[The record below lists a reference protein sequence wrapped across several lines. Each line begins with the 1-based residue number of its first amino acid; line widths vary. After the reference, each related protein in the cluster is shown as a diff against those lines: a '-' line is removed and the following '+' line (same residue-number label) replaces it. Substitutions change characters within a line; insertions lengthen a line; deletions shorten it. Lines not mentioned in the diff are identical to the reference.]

1 MYSLQPK
8 ISEEPLG
15 SSDISIAY
23 SAKAVLIGG
32 QAIGCKAK
40 KEEGSNEPFLPLLLV
55 GVGVPNLD
63 SVLGAELHPH
73 VEVVGGD
80 VIEHRRE
87 LHTQRRAT
95 GLRSYGVHEVSDALL
110 VELGFD
116 ALAVV
121 RHEFEADVRL
131 RCATGVLRA
140 TLIIIE
146 DFLGG
151 DDLVVLEGDN
161 AMPLTVDNVIAEV
174 VDVCVGGV
182 DGSGVDVADVFVD
195 VADVFSHFE
204 VLLSNS
210 AGSLPPPHGAGYKRE
225 AYRVARPSARARKN
239 FLLPQQRK
247 KFFPPCEP
255 GRFLLSCRRD
265 GGGAF

>member
-1 MYSLQPK
+1 M
-8 ISEEPLG
+8 
-15 SSDISIAY
+15 
-23 SAKAVLIGG
+23 
-32 QAIGCKAK
+32 
-40 KEEGSNEPFLPLLLV
+40 
-55 GVGVPNLD
+55 D

-73 VEVVGGD
+73 VEVMGGD

-87 LHTQRRAT
+87 LHAQRRAT
-95 GLRSYGVHEVSDALL
+95 GLSSYGVHEVSDALL

-116 ALAVV
+116 VLAVV

-131 RCATGVLRA
+131 RCAASVLRA

-146 DFLGG
+146 DLLGG

-161 AMPLTVDNVIAEV
+161 AMPLTVDNVITEV

-182 DGSGVDVADVFVD
+182 DGSGGDVADGFVD
-195 VADVFSHFE
+195 VTDVFSHFE

-210 AGSLPPPHGAGYKRE
+210 AGSFRLLAALDISGKLTGLQG
-225 AYRVARPSARARKN
+225 RAREPEKS

-247 KFFPPCEP
+247 KVFSALRAGKVFAILPP
-255 GRFLLSCRRD
+255 
-265 GGGAF
+265 